1 MKCDN
6 IILKYIVIGP
16 SVGMAAAAGTLF
28 FVKMGEGRGGEME
41 SVGRVF
47 SYFFVILMSR

>member
-16 SVGMAAAAGTLF
+16 SVGMAAGTLF